1 MPVRVIDFQAKVCGK
16 TQDVTMHNFIERN
29 LTFKLVNNPC
39 TLMEIPNAEKAMLPT
54 LREMYPHWF
63 ASNPDELRETV
74 KRVFDQVEK
83 AMLEAMPKDNYT
95 DEEKAYLSGF
105 ESCLEIAQQEMN
117 LIEEKL

>member
-1 MPVRVIDFQAKVCGK
+1 MSVRVIDFQAKVCGDTK
-16 TQDVTMHNFIERN
+16 DVTMHNFIERN
-29 LTFKLVNNPC
+29 LTFKLVNNPL
-39 TLMEIPNAEKAMLPT
+39 TLMEIPDAEKTMLPT
-54 LREMYPHWF
+54 LKEMYPHWF
-63 ASNPDELRETV
+63 AGNTDLRETV

-117 LIEEKL
+117 LIEEEL